1 MLFLVKNT
9 GAESCWQ
16 VGYFVSFVYERVNIS
31 CKPYYWYVYPRKRS
45 IYSRRRLP
53 HKCITHQCH
62 VFPKK
67 YRALGCRSLSF
78 TFLSRHMRIRTQI
91 IRGRGITAWFFYPNF
106 PVFLKYLIP
115 TPVYYGYNQYW
126 VFVPVSHLD
135 DTKKIRMAPI
145 LLKCCPHF
153 TQMWKCVWVW
163 GAAACVS

>member
-1 MLFLVKNT
+1 MRGWIFHVSHIIDMCTRGNEVYILVGVYHINT
-9 GAESCWQ
+9 LPTSAMYSLKSIGRSVADR
-16 VGYFVSFVYERVNIS
+16 FPSFFCLVICVLDPKLYGGGGSLPDFFTRIF
-31 CKPYYWYVYPRKRS
+31 PY
-45 IYSRRRLP
+45 
-53 HKCITHQCH
+53 
-62 VFPKK
+62 
-67 YRALGCRSLSF
+67 
-78 TFLSRHMRIRTQI
+78 
-91 IRGRGITAWFFYPNF
+91 
-106 PVFLKYLIP
+106 FLKYLIP

>member
-1 MLFLVKNT
+1 MRGWIFNVSHIIDMCTRGNEVYILVGVYHINTLPTSAMYSLKSIGRSVADRFPSLFCLVICVLDPKLYGGGGSLPDFFT
-9 GAESCWQ
+9 RI
-16 VGYFVSFVYERVNIS
+16 F
-31 CKPYYWYVYPRKRS
+31 PY
-45 IYSRRRLP
+45 
-53 HKCITHQCH
+53 
-62 VFPKK
+62 
-67 YRALGCRSLSF
+67 
-78 TFLSRHMRIRTQI
+78 
-91 IRGRGITAWFFYPNF
+91 
-106 PVFLKYLIP
+106 FLKYLIP

>member
-1 MLFLVKNT
+1 MRGWIFPVSHIIDMCTRGNEVYILV
-9 GAESCWQ
+9 G
-16 VGYFVSFVYERVNIS
+16 VYHINALPTSAMYSLKSIG
-31 CKPYYWYVYPRKRS
+31 RS
-45 IYSRRRLP
+45 VADR
-53 HKCITHQCH
+53 
-62 VFPKK
+62 FP
-67 YRALGCRSLSF
+67 SL
-78 TFLSRHMRIRTQI
+78 FLSRHMRIRPQI

>member
-1 MLFLVKNT
+1 MLKVADRW
-9 GAESCWQ
+9 GI
-16 VGYFVSFVYERVNIS
+16 FVSFVYERVNIS

-53 HKCITHQCH
+53 HKYITHQCH

-67 YRALGCRSLSF
+67 YRTLGCRSLSF
-78 TFLSRHMRIRTQI
+78 TFLSRHMRIRPKLY
-91 IRGRGITAWFFYPNF
+91 GGGGSLPDFFTRIF
-106 PVFLKYLIP
+106 PYFLKYLIP